1 MDWHKTGDRKPK
13 PMQAVLGY
21 WRGSRSFHMVL
32 YFSDDRWWVTTGGF
46 VPPPTGWAI
55 PDRPDF

>member
-46 VPPPTGWAI
+46 VPPPTGWATKVC
-55 PDRPDF
+55 